1 MKFDWSCLKQDKV
14 RFIDKQVVNIFIVY
28 KTNLCS
34 SKQNDDFTLANSL
47 LRAAKLTK
55 NAGFDKYKYSRYG
68 IGFDARGNF

>member
-1 MKFDWSCLKQDKV
+1 M
-14 RFIDKQVVNIFIVY
+14 VNIFIVY
-28 KTNLCS
+28 KTNLYS